1 MRIAKKR
8 IELGDMTF
16 CLGIDRNISAE
27 VFEKYPDA
35 ILKQSEVGDKK
46 AEILGD
52 EKEYSVYELA
62 KEGKLTKIL
71 KIENDLKELIRACV
85 SFALPSMLEKAGED
99 KNIAKT
105 ILDFVEEYNIDEF
118 YDAVWSFII
127 VGFTGEGQ
135 EEQKRPM
142 FKMT

>member
-71 KIENDLKELIRACV
+71 KIENDLKELIHACV
-85 SFALPSMLEKAGED
+85 SFAIPAMLEKAGED

-127 VGFTGEGQ
+127 VGFTGKGQ
-135 EEQKRPM
+135 EEQEKPM